1 MRLVGIRPLW
11 SYHIFD
17 WCRNVGFV
25 SSRCQLGGVGIKD
38 GVEISV
44 QRALGIV
51 RIGDKYGTHSPLK
64 LGIANDRL
72 NSLIE
77 RFILSD
83 KDEEDTRTDA
93 FHSCY
98 STLKSNPLR
107 TVSIE
112 SKLIGADTICHGLH
126 RANT

>member
-1 MRLVGIRPLW
+1 M
-11 SYHIFD
+11 
-17 WCRNVGFV
+17 
-25 SSRCQLGGVGIKD
+25 GIKD

-51 RIGDKYGTHSPLK
+51 RIGDKYGTPSPLK

-77 RFILSD
+77 RFVLSD
-83 KDEEDTRTDA
+83 NDEEDTRTDA

-98 STLKSNPLR
+98 SPSSQIHFDLSQLNQ
-107 TVSIE
+107 S
-112 SKLIGADTICHGLH
+112 
-126 RANT
+126 